1 MNKNFNIETS
11 KFSFCIMNPPY
22 GSKRSGLGGDI
33 HYRFVDKCSQ
43 FSKKQLVIMP
53 FKIVYDTTEDKTRKY
68 YKELFD
74 KSLISVEEI
83 ISSVFDDTHM
93 PNVGI
98 FYFNNNKNN
107 NNISIKELNSDE
119 YNIDSLSTKTQFTK
133 YELEFINYIKCEEK
147 PNHNTFKKP
156 NKISKDKDIINNF
169 IDDYCNKLA
178 EKYPNKVFMTTNLA
192 NGGMNAQFIS
202 SRVGKIF
209 DNINDLKNNLKE
221 RNAAYTTIMVFNSIK
236 AAENCKI
243 ALMHP
248 LLRLGL
254 YRMQDN
260 QAMNSKCY
268 SYVPN
273 INWEDDRVKTDEGLL
288 EVCGC
293 PKDKCKEYADYC
305 KKVIEDVDN
314 NE

>member
-119 YNIDSLSTKTQFTK
+119 YNIVLPKFEMYRGYLYTDSPTC
-133 YELEFINYIKCEEK
+133 FIDYRKKVCEENLAPYFIEFMRLQGAFMMCHQITGDTQLEQALYAK
-147 PNHNTFKKP
+147 AQQA
-156 NKISKDKDIINNF
+156 F
-169 IDDYCNKLA
+169 IDAQAAD
-178 EKYPNKVFMTTNLA
+178 NL
-192 NGGMNAQFIS
+192 QKPI
-202 SRVGKIF
+202 
-209 DNINDLKNNLKE
+209 
-221 RNAAYTTIMVFNSIK
+221 
-236 AAENCKI
+236 
-243 ALMHP
+243 
-248 LLRLGL
+248 
-254 YRMQDN
+254 
-260 QAMNSKCY
+260 
-268 SYVPN
+268 
-273 INWEDDRVKTDEGLL
+273 
-288 EVCGC
+288 
-293 PKDKCKEYADYC
+293 
-305 KKVIEDVDN
+305 KVIDCGVFADVRN
-314 NE
+314 W